1 MYTYLGIY
9 IYIYYT
15 GKHIHIYIYVDYISP
30 YKLLLRGQVLLPNR
44 LPIVTRRTKNQ
55 CMGFQ
60 PNILG
65 DHGDPLKF
73 MGRTNIN
80 HQQPPTTTMNEGSFE
95 VKKLKSEV

>member
-15 GKHIHIYIYVDYISP
+15 GKHTYIYVDYISP